1 MAKKNKNAN
10 YDFESQVQPKRRMG
24 ANSFANLPDRPMYGS
39 FGSPSYRGGLINSFT
54 ASVSELSGI
63 DENGCHYGDA

>member
-10 YDFESQVQPKRRMG
+10 YDFDKQVAPAKRMG
-24 ANSFANLPDRPMYGS
+24 GGSFANLPDRPITAR
-39 FGSPSYRGGLINSFT
+39 FGGPSYRDGLINSFT

-63 DENGCHYGDA
+63 EENRR